1 MTKPHQAI
9 PELSVDARLLSERL
23 AKCEPDELVT
33 YEELGKI
40 IGIDDVREKRGLLQT
55 ARRRVLNDK
64 QFVFAAVANE
74 GVKRLDDH
82 NILSVG
88 EQAIC
93 QVHKLTRRASR
104 KLLCAKY
111 DSLSKVDQVT
121 FNAHISVLGALALV
135 TKADK
140 QKHIAE
146 AVEKSAKQL
155 PMASVLELFK

>member
-1 MTKPHQAI
+1 MIKPHCI
-9 PELSVDARLLSERL
+9 PELSVDARLLADRL
-23 AKCEPDELVT
+23 SKAQP
-33 YEELGKI
+33 EELISYKELGAV
-40 IGIDDVREKRGLLQT
+40 IGVDDIREKANLLYS

-111 DSLSKVDQVT
+111 DSLSKTDQVT

-135 TKADK
+135 TKGDK
-140 QKHIAE
+140 QKAIAE
-146 AVEKSAKQL
+146 AVEKAEKQL
-155 PMASVLELFK
+155 PMASVLSLFK